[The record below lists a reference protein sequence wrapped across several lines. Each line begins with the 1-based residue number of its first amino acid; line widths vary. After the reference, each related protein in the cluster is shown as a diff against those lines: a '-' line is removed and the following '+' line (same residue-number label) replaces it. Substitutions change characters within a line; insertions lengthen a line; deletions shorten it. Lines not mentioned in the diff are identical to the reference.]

1 MDYNGRQV
9 ANFQICVRAKL
20 LVRTK
25 KAKLLQS
32 SSEES
37 DFLAVAV
44 KLSHLSELEF
54 RREIFFSC
62 HLQWFRV
69 IGFFYGKFLGCFAKK
84 AEFEVSN
91 LSLRLS

>member
-1 MDYNGRQV
+1 M
-9 ANFQICVRAKL
+9 
-20 LVRTK
+20 RTK

-44 KLSHLSELEF
+44 KLSHLSELEL

-69 IGFFYGKFLGCFAKK
+69 IGFFYGEFFGCFAKK